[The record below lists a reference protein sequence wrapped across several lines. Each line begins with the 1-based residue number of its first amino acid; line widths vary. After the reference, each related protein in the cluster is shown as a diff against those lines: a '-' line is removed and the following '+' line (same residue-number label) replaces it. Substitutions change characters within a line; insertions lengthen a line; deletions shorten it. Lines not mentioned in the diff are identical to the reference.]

1 MKPNVNRR
9 VFVVTVLASIVSSLA
24 CARVSW
30 IGGREVCDQMRVVG
44 KGQQTLLRNADLLVY
59 RSKSKHTPCCSKA
72 DRIGNT
78 RTDAEGNFKP
88 GDLDP
93 GRYFIVVENSDP
105 RFGVPVRLEERYD
118 GKTCALNTVFTF
130 DRTTWKTE
138 ATVTLLL
145 HSLN

>member
-30 IGGREVCDQMRVVG
+30 IGGREGCDQMRVVG

-78 RTDAEGNFKP
+78 RTDAEGNFKS